1 MAKRAFDLLVSAAGL
16 AALAPAFLLISLAV
30 LLDSGFP
37 VFFRQ
42 KRVGRHGRAFDIL
55 KFRSMRAGAPGAA
68 ITAGNDRRITRI
80 GRLLRRY
87 KLDELPQLWNVFRGD
102 MSLVGPRP
110 EVPRYVDLRDPAWHG
125 VLQAAPGIT
134 DVASLVYR
142 HEEELLARAA
152 DVDDYYRRTILP
164 AKLALNLAY
173 LTRRSLWR
181 DLEII
186 LVTVRYSL
194 APASFDAARLEKLLH

>member
-1 MAKRAFDLLVSAAGL
+1 VAKRSFDLLVSAAGL
-16 AALAPAFLLISLAV
+16 AALAPVFLLIALAV
-30 LLDSGFP
+30 LLESGFP
-37 VFFRQ
+37 ILFPQ
-42 KRVGRHGRAFDIL
+42 KRVGRHGRAFHIL
-55 KFRSMRAGAPGAA
+55 KFRSMRAGAAGAA
-68 ITAGNDRRITRI
+68 ITAGNDRRITPI

-110 EVPRYVDLRDPAWHG
+110 EVPRYVDLQDPAWHR

-142 HEEELLARAA
+142 HEDELLARAA
-152 DVDDYYRRTILP
+152 NVDDYYRHTILP

-194 APASFDAARLEKLLH
+194 APASLDAARLEKLLH